1 MTYRVFEVPE
11 YHEFLDALG
20 VAPEPA
26 DDGDSQLL
34 RFEVDN
40 QLMAATFD
48 IPGRSFHCRWSRDS
62 RVVAEIFRE
71 AAVRLRLKSS
81 GPEGLIIVDFE
92 TDSECGQLEVQ
103 VSPVFALRDRL
114 LMR

>member
-11 YHEFLDALG
+11 YHEFLDAFG
-20 VAPEPA
+20 VAPEPV
-26 DDGDSQLL
+26 DDGDAQLL
-34 RFEVDN
+34 RFEIDN
-40 QLMAATFD
+40 ELMAATFD

-62 RVVAEIFRE
+62 KVMVEIFRE

-81 GPEGLIIVDFE
+81 GPEGLIVVDFE
-92 TDSECGQLEVQ
+92 TDSERGQLEIQ